1 MSEQFEKYIDT
12 FTENLLNSTRRGN
25 TDCKKIYVIKHYN
38 TFNIYGDDIAH
49 RAQTSPNV
57 YFHDFYGSEMTDAY
71 EPFLGFIKD
80 MYNKYYVHNSNY
92 KTIDDFLEECGV
104 YPLHYSIF
112 TSYIT
117 DGVCKRYEDLLLGEA
132 EYEHERILEDFQ
144 KIIKTITDEYT
155 VLMYINNINK
165 APKSTIELLKKIYDS
180 RNNNGLLIF
189 AAYNELHAVLPHM
202 TEAWESFVE
211 TLQSDDCIIDSV
223 FSEQLNVST
232 SSGFRFS
239 SSEVPTYLNR
249 LTNMFYCLDY
259 DQFHYYMRII
269 YQKME
274 METLSVEKEHRF
286 RLLRLFATYSIY
298 SEDISNALLLSDA
311 LYEIYHEANTY
322 ETGYTYYYLACLTQL
337 YNGKHSKAKS
347 HALACLRL
355 ATDAEDEFSIFKSKL
370 LSVMVKM
377 SGWHNLLFCNE
388 DVAIDENFLYLA
400 EYYHYTNHLAHTYIF
415 AFENRRDLFTV
426 DVSCIEDQLIYFNKG
441 IELAK
446 KLGNQQLLM
455 EAYRKNIMLSSSC
468 GAFEIS
474 NYFYEKSHKLVGDSD
489 PFAEAD
495 LYKGWGYN
503 CCGTEQYQT
512 AHDYYSKAL
521 QICYKLD
528 MVDQIG
534 EVLYNMAINCI
545 LAEDYN
551 YAYAYL
557 QTSLKIVNALHLND
571 LRICNISKLF
581 GLLALCSYRLGNAYN
596 CQLYLDST
604 GQFLTHILYRDTGLN
619 IPSNGIDPSFT
630 ACDDDLFLYH
640 YVNALVAKDNGDFT
654 KSLEYFHKAEVYVM
668 RSEGNQFF
676 SYVQYKLSLAEL
688 YRSINNENSA
698 MAEYQDALNYCEK
711 KNHSIHTQKVTAA
724 MTGKTFHPIK
734 YKLVLDSVSLDDINT
749 LTKQTA
755 LKKNYEA
762 TKRQLEFLNTWQK
775 ITDIT
780 NKSRHSLIDT
790 ALNTISTTY
799 NVDAIVYIKYRD
811 GVPSV
816 EFNNSFTKL
825 DEENLGILTEYFNNH
840 RSGFVTSKMRK
851 NFNEFKTV
859 ISIFGTHN
867 ICSIVCIPFFVNEK
881 LDNLFINC
889 IYMKYNW
896 SSVINKY
903 MLDES
908 DLNIFSIAYR
918 QLVNALEMLE
928 KQKRIKEV
936 NLQLENAAITD
947 YLTSLL
953 NRDGFYSNVSRLIDN
968 AVATGERLDLSIL
981 YIDLDN
987 FKYYNDT
994 FGHDVGDLI
1003 LKNIAA
1009 ILKRAT
1015 GSTGFA
1021 VRFGGDEFL
1030 IVLKTASSSIASDT
1044 AKNILSSIHSNKG
1057 YEAEISSFLN
1067 RSVSIPEN
1075 KAVSASIGIAVVPD
1089 VKCLDDIS
1097 NALKCADST
1106 LYQIKHTTKNNYMV
1120 ADTKI

>member
-12 FTENLLNSTRRGN
+12 FTENLLNSTKRGN

-38 TFNIYGDDIAH
+38 TFNIYSDDIAH
-49 RAQTSPNV
+49 RAETSPNV
-57 YFHDFYGSEMTDAY
+57 YFHDFSGSEMTDAY

-80 MYNKYYVHNSNY
+80 MYNKYYVHNNNY
-92 KTIDDFLEECGV
+92 ETIDDFLEACGV

-112 TSYIT
+112 SSYIS
-117 DGVCKRYEDLLLGEA
+117 DGVCMRYEDLLLGEA
-132 EYEHERILEDFQ
+132 EYEHERILEDFK

-155 VLMYINNINK
+155 VLMYINNINR
-165 APKSTIELLKKIYDS
+165 APKSTIELLRKIYES
-180 RNNNGLLIF
+180 HENNGLLIF
-189 AAYNELHAVLPHM
+189 AAYNELHSVLPHIA
-202 TEAWESFVE
+202 EAWESYVE
-211 TLQSDDCIIDSV
+211 MLQSDDCIIDSV
-223 FSEQLNVST
+223 FSEQLNISAAG
-232 SSGFRFS
+232 GFRFY
-239 SSEVPTYLNR
+239 SSEVETYLNR

-259 DQFHYYMRII
+259 EQFHYYMRII

-274 METLSVEKEHRF
+274 METLSVEKSYRF
-286 RLLRLFATYSIY
+286 RLLRLFATFSIY
-298 SEDISNALLLSDA
+298 TEDISNALLLCDS

-322 ETGYTYYYLACLTQL
+322 ETGYTYYYLSCLTQL

-355 ATDAEDEFSIFKSKL
+355 ATDAEDEFNVFKSKL
-370 LSVMVKM
+370 LLVMVKM
-377 SGWHNLLFCNE
+377 SGWHNLFFCND
-388 DVAIDENFLYLA
+388 DVEIDDNFLYLA
-400 EYYHYTNHLAHTYIF
+400 EYHHYINHLAHTYIF
-415 AFENRRDLFTV
+415 AFENSRDLYTV
-426 DVSCIEDQLIYFNKG
+426 DVSCIEEQLVHFNKG
-441 IELAK
+441 VELAK
-446 KLGNQQLLM
+446 KLGNHQLLL

-468 GAFEIS
+468 GAFEVS
-474 NYFYEKSHKLVGDSD
+474 NYFYEKSHELVGDSD
-489 PFAEAD
+489 PFTEAD

-503 CCGTEQYQT
+503 CCATEQYQT
-512 AHDYYSKAL
+512 AHDYYNRAL
-521 QICYKLD
+521 QIYYKLD

-534 EVLYNMAINCI
+534 EVLYNMAINC
-545 LAEDYN
+545 LLSEDYN

-557 QTSLKIVNALHLND
+557 QTSLKIVNSLHLND
-571 LRICNISKLF
+571 LRVCNISKLF

-604 GQFLTHILYRDTGLN
+604 GQFLTHILYKENGLN
-619 IPSNGIDPSFT
+619 IHVKSTDPSFT
-630 ACDDDLFLYH
+630 ACDDDLFLYY
-640 YVNALVAKDNGDFT
+640 YVNALVAKDNGDFE
-654 KSLEYFHKAEVYVM
+654 KSLEYFRKADIYVM

-688 YRSINNENSA
+688 YRAMGNENNA
-698 MAEYQDALNYCEK
+698 MSEYQDALNYCER
-711 KNHSIHTQKVTAA
+711 KNNSINTQKVISA
-724 MTGKTFHPIK
+724 MYDKTLHPIK
-734 YKLVLDSVSLDDINT
+734 YKLVLDSVSLDDIYA

-762 TKRQLEFLNTWQK
+762 TKRQLDFLNTWQK

-780 NKSRHSLIDT
+780 NKSKQSLIDT

-799 NVDAIVYIKYRD
+799 NIDAIVYIKYHD

-816 EFNNSFTKL
+816 EFNSSFTKL
-825 DEENLGILTEYFNNH
+825 DDENLGILTEYFNNH

-851 NFNEFKTV
+851 NFNEFKTI
-859 ISIFGTHN
+859 ISLFGTYTV
-867 ICSIVCIPFFVNEK
+867 CSIVCIPFYVNEK

-889 IYMKYNW
+889 VFMKYNW
-896 SSVINKY
+896 NSVINKY

-918 QLVNALEMLE
+918 QLVNALEMSE

-953 NRDGFYSNVSRLIDN
+953 NRDGFYSNISRLIN
-968 AVATGERLDLSIL
+968 TSKETGERLDLSIL

-1003 LKNIAA
+1003 LKNIAE
-1009 ILKRAT
+1009 ILKEAA

-1030 IVLKTASSSIASDT
+1030 IVLKTASSNTASDT
-1044 AKNILSSIHSNKG
+1044 AKNVLSSILSNKG
-1057 YEAEISSFLN
+1057 YEEEISKFLN
-1067 RSVSIPEN
+1067 RSVSIPDN
-1075 KAVSASIGIAVVPD
+1075 KTVSASIGIAVVPD
-1089 VKCLDDIS
+1089 VKSHDDIS

-1120 ADTKI
+1120 ADTRI

>member
-1 MSEQFEKYIDT
+1 M
-12 FTENLLNSTRRGN
+12 
-25 TDCKKIYVIKHYN
+25 
-38 TFNIYGDDIAH
+38 
-49 RAQTSPNV
+49 
-57 YFHDFYGSEMTDAY
+57 
-71 EPFLGFIKD
+71 
-80 MYNKYYVHNSNY
+80 
-92 KTIDDFLEECGV
+92 
-104 YPLHYSIF
+104 
-112 TSYIT
+112 
-117 DGVCKRYEDLLLGEA
+117 
-132 EYEHERILEDFQ
+132 
-144 KIIKTITDEYT
+144 
-155 VLMYINNINK
+155 
-165 APKSTIELLKKIYDS
+165 
-180 RNNNGLLIF
+180 
-189 AAYNELHAVLPHM
+189 
-202 TEAWESFVE
+202 
-211 TLQSDDCIIDSV
+211 
-223 FSEQLNVST
+223 
-232 SSGFRFS
+232 
-239 SSEVPTYLNR
+239 
-249 LTNMFYCLDY
+249 
-259 DQFHYYMRII
+259 
-269 YQKME
+269 
-274 METLSVEKEHRF
+274 
-286 RLLRLFATYSIY
+286 
-298 SEDISNALLLSDA
+298 
-311 LYEIYHEANTY
+311 
-322 ETGYTYYYLACLTQL
+322 
-337 YNGKHSKAKS
+337 
-347 HALACLRL
+347 
-355 ATDAEDEFSIFKSKL
+355 
-370 LSVMVKM
+370 
-377 SGWHNLLFCNE
+377 
-388 DVAIDENFLYLA
+388 
-400 EYYHYTNHLAHTYIF
+400 
-415 AFENRRDLFTV
+415 
-426 DVSCIEDQLIYFNKG
+426 
-441 IELAK
+441 
-446 KLGNQQLLM
+446 
-455 EAYRKNIMLSSSC
+455 
-468 GAFEIS
+468 
-474 NYFYEKSHKLVGDSD
+474 
-489 PFAEAD
+489 
-495 LYKGWGYN
+495 
-503 CCGTEQYQT
+503 
-512 AHDYYSKAL
+512 
-521 QICYKLD
+521 
-528 MVDQIG
+528 
-534 EVLYNMAINCI
+534 
-545 LAEDYN
+545 
-551 YAYAYL
+551 
-557 QTSLKIVNALHLND
+557 
-571 LRICNISKLF
+571 
-581 GLLALCSYRLGNAYN
+581 
-596 CQLYLDST
+596 
-604 GQFLTHILYRDTGLN
+604 
-619 IPSNGIDPSFT
+619 
-630 ACDDDLFLYH
+630 
-640 YVNALVAKDNGDFT
+640 
-654 KSLEYFHKAEVYVM
+654 
-668 RSEGNQFF
+668 
-676 SYVQYKLSLAEL
+676 QYKLSLAEL

-698 MAEYQDALNYCEK
+698 MAEYQDALDYCEK
-711 KNHSIHTQKVTAA
+711 KNHSIHTQKVIAA

-734 YKLVLDSVSLDDINT
+734 YKLVLDSVSLDDIST

-762 TKRQLEFLNTWQK
+762 TKRQLEFLSTWQK

-816 EFNNSFTKL
+816 EFNSSFTKL

>member
-1 MSEQFEKYIDT
+1 MNEQFKKYIDT
-12 FTENLLNSTRRGN
+12 FTQNLLNSTKHGN

-38 TFNIYGDDIAH
+38 TFNIQSDDIDCS
-49 RAQTSPNV
+49 TETLPDV

-71 EPFLGFIKD
+71 EPFLGLIKD
-80 MYNKYYVHNSNY
+80 MYNKYYSHNDQY
-92 KTIDDFLEECGV
+92 ETVDDFLKECGV

-112 TSYIT
+112 SSYISG
-117 DGVCKRYEDLLLGEA
+117 GVCIRYEELLLGEVT
-132 EYEHERILEDFQ
+132 YEHERILEDFQ
-144 KIIKTITDEYT
+144 KIIKTITDEHI

-165 APKSTIELLKKIYDS
+165 APKSTIELLKKIHECH
-180 RNNNGLLIF
+180 NNNGLLIF

-202 TEAWESFVE
+202 TEIWESYVE
-211 TLQSDDCIIDSV
+211 MLQSDDCIIDSV
-223 FSEQLNVST
+223 FSEQLNFST
-232 SSGFRFS
+232 SSVFRFY
-239 SSEVPTYLNR
+239 SSEVPTYLNH

-286 RLLRLFATYSIY
+286 RLLRLFTVYSIY
-298 SEDISNALLLSDA
+298 TEDISNALLLSDA
-311 LYEIYHEANTY
+311 LYEMYHEVDTY

-355 ATDAEDEFSIFKSKL
+355 ATDADDDFNVFKAKL
-370 LSVMVKM
+370 LSVMIKM
-377 SGWHNLLFCNE
+377 SGWHNLLYCNE
-388 DVAIDENFLYLA
+388 DVEIDEHFLYLA
-400 EYYHYTNHLAHTYIF
+400 ERYHYTNHLAHTYIF
-415 AFENRRDLFTV
+415 AFENSRDLYTV
-426 DVSCIEDQLIYFNKG
+426 DTSHIEEQLIYFNKG
-441 IELAK
+441 VELAT

-455 EAYRKNIMLSSSC
+455 EAYRKNIMISSSC
-468 GAFEIS
+468 GAFEVS
-474 NYFYEKSHKLVGDSD
+474 NYFYKKNHELLGDSD
-489 PFAEAD
+489 PFTEAD

-503 CCGTEQYQT
+503 CCATEQHQA
-512 AHDYYSKAL
+512 AHDYYNKAL
-521 QICYKLD
+521 NIYYKLD

-545 LAEDYN
+545 LSEDYN

-557 QTSLKIVNALHLND
+557 QTSLKIVNSLHLND

-581 GLLALCSYRLGNAYN
+581 GLLALCSYRLGNTYN

-604 GQFLTHILYRDTGLN
+604 GQFLTHVLYKENDQN
-619 IPSNGIDPSFT
+619 IPLNGTDSSFT
-630 ACDDDLFLYH
+630 AYDDDIFLFYF
-640 YVNALVAKDNGDFT
+640 VNALVAKDNGDFS
-654 KSLEYFHKAEVYVM
+654 KSLEYFRRADIYVM

-676 SYVQYKLSLAEL
+676 SFVQYKLSLAEL
-688 YRSINNENSA
+688 YHIMGDENSA
-698 MAEYQDALNYCEK
+698 MSQYQDAINYCEK
-711 KNHSIHTQKVTAA
+711 NNHSLNISKVIGA
-724 MTGKTFHPIK
+724 MHGKLLHPIK
-734 YKLVLDSVSLDDINT
+734 YKLVLDSVSLDDISA
-749 LTKQTA
+749 LTKQAA
-755 LKKNYEA
+755 LNKNYDA
-762 TKRQLEFLNTWQK
+762 TKKQLDFLNTWQK

-780 NKSRHSLIDT
+780 NKSRQSLIDT

-799 NVDAIVYIKYRD
+799 NIDAIVYIKYRD

-816 EFNNSFTKL
+816 EYNSSYTKL
-825 DEENLGILTEYFNNH
+825 NAENLGILTEYFNNH
-840 RSGFVTSKMRK
+840 RLGFVTSKMRK

-859 ISIFGTHN
+859 ISIFGTHT

-889 IYMKYNW
+889 VYMKYNW
-896 SSVINKY
+896 SSAINKY

-936 NLQLENAAITD
+936 NLKLENAAITD

-953 NRDGFYSNVSRLIDN
+953 NRDGFYSNISRLID
-968 AVATGERLDLSIL
+968 VSKTTGERLDLSIL

-1009 ILKRAT
+1009 ILKKAAGT
-1015 GSTGFA
+1015 TGFA

-1030 IVLKTASSSIASDT
+1030 IVLKTASSNVASDT
-1044 AKNILSSIHSNKG
+1044 ANTVLSSIRSNRG
-1057 YEAEISSFLN
+1057 YEADISSFLN

-1075 KAVSASIGIAVVPD
+1075 KTVSASIGIAVVPD
-1089 VKCLDDIS
+1089 VKCADDIS

-1120 ADTKI
+1120 ADTKK